1 MATIINGLY
10 NKIAKTKCRFVGTLC
25 LFIIIVLLFQ
35 TNTTGYKKNPGY
47 LNNRDS
53 VCLQMSVSIVN
64 CD

>member
-35 TNTTGYKKNPGY
+35 ANTTGYKKRIPAAD
-47 LNNRDS
+47 NRDS
-53 VCLQMSVSIVN
+53 V
-64 CD
+64 